1 MKYIVVHCR
10 HEGCYEH
17 KSVEDIATQTRMTS
31 IRINPP
37 KLFVFDDKESAGEFF
52 EEYMADVDCVDIKCK
67 VGDDVEHAD
76 YCTCGIVEMD
86 EEGYP
91 IMFYN
96 KIHQIFITEISCNV
110 YEPLRELKHD
120 ICSMNLTNRLI
131 RRCRKL
137 TKEQR
142 DQYIELGRMCQT
154 CEKPPSEPELESAL
168 APTTSVAPAP
178 STSVAAVPSTSVA
191 AAPTTSVAPV
201 PTTPTPT
208 EPTEKKPKKTYY
220 IKKADRVPNST

>member
-17 KSVEDIATQTRMTS
+17 KSVEDIATQTRVTS

-96 KIHQIFITEISCNV
+96 KMHQIFITEISCNV

-120 ICSMNLTNRLI
+120 ICSMNLTNKLI

-142 DQYIELGRMCQT
+142 DQYIELGKMCQA
-154 CEKPPSEPELESAL
+154 CDKPDLSFITNSAP
-168 APTTSVAPAP
+168 ASTPPVAPAP
-178 STSVAAVPSTSVA
+178 APAPPVAA
-191 AAPTTSVAPV
+191 
-201 PTTPTPT
+201 
-208 EPTEKKPKKTYY
+208 PTEKKPKKSYY
-220 IKKADRVPNST
+220 IKKADRVP

>member
-1 MKYIVVHCR
+1 
-10 HEGCYEH
+10 
-17 KSVEDIATQTRMTS
+17 
-31 IRINPP
+31 
-37 KLFVFDDKESAGEFF
+37 
-52 EEYMADVDCVDIKCK
+52 MADVDCVDIKCK

-96 KIHQIFITEISCNV
+96 KIHQIFLTEISCNV

-120 ICSMNLTNRLI
+120 ICNMNLTNKLI

-142 DQYIELGRMCQT
+142 DQYIELGRVCQA
-154 CEKPPSEPELESAL
+154 CEKPDLSFITKSEPVPEPASTPPT
-168 APTTSVAPAP
+168 APVPSVPVP
-178 STSVAAVPSTSVA
+178 SVPVPSVPVPSTP
-191 AAPTTSVAPV
+191 APPI
-201 PTTPTPT
+201 TPG
-208 EPTEKKPKKTYY
+208 PTEKKPKKSYY
-220 IKKADRVPNST
+220 IKKADRVP